1 MIPHSEL
8 LAEGLESHDQR
19 VVVVCEAVDADGQ
32 VVADLPAPTS
42 GMVTVDADGTH
53 RRAMSAE
60 FPGVTALAVLSEHGV
75 RVRVARGLR
84 LRGASLAQLATLTA
98 GVFDGTEMSG
108 GVLTLVEMFGP
119 GLWDAT
125 AATWDGTAVVWG

>member
-1 MIPHSEL
+1 MIPHSSL

-19 VVVVCEAVDADGQ
+19 VVVLCEAVDADGR

-42 GMVTVDADGTH
+42 GTVTVDADGTH
-53 RRAMSAE
+53 RRALSAE

-84 LRGASLAQLATLTA
+84 LRGASLAQLTTLTTGDRA
-98 GVFDGTEMSG
+98 NADIVG
-108 GVLTLVEMFGP
+108 GALTIATPAFPATDTFPSTTLFP
-119 GLWDAT
+119 GGGA
-125 AATWDGTAVVWG
+125 